1 MEFTG
6 EMIAK
11 LVKDVLKEMETA
23 PVAPAGGDLTVP
35 IGVSNRHVHLTRADV
50 ETLFGAGYTLT
61 KMKDLS
67 QPGQY
72 ACEETVTVIGPSL
85 RPIEKVRI
93 LGPERKASQVEI
105 SNTDSYVLKVKPPVR
120 ESGKIEGTPG
130 ITLVGPKGVV
140 TLKEGVIVANR
151 HIHMSPDDARVFG
164 VKDGDTV
171 TVDAEGARRTRWFDV
186 QVRVHKDFRLEMHID
201 TDDANAVGIGNGARV
216 KLVKE

>member
-23 PVAPAGGDLTVP
+23 PASPAGGDLTVP

-85 RPIEKVRI
+85 RPIEQVRI
-93 LGPERKASQVEI
+93 
-105 SNTDSYVLKVKPPVR
+105 
-120 ESGKIEGTPG
+120 
-130 ITLVGPKGVV
+130 
-140 TLKEGVIVANR
+140 
-151 HIHMSPDDARVFG
+151 
-164 VKDGDTV
+164 
-171 TVDAEGARRTRWFDV
+171 
-186 QVRVHKDFRLEMHID
+186 
-201 TDDANAVGIGNGARV
+201 
-216 KLVKE
+216 